1 MANSDEFLEVLAR
14 AARQQQFL
22 EVIEVDEAQARLHAH
37 VDVRPRDLER
47 VVLGEALGRVL
58 AEDVVAAVDVPG
70 FDRASVD
77 GFALHADDTALASD
91 ASPCRLRLN
100 EEIVTPGVVPVLPV
114 PSGTATLIATGG
126 MLPRGADAVTMIE
139 HTEPAAPSPDGGRW
153 IELRRP
159 VAPGAALAAA
169 GGDIGRGE
177 TVLRAG
183 AVLTSREIGMLAA
196 VGLAEV
202 PVHRRPTVAIV
213 STGDELVAPGQP
225 IRAGQV
231 YDSNAAILCAAVAEQ
246 GGTPVPLG
254 ICRDDLDALSAMLE
268 RAVAHDI
275 VLLSGGTSKGAGDLA
290 HQAVGRLKD
299 PGVVIHGV
307 ALKPGKPLCVAVTAG
322 CPVVVLPGFPTS
334 AILPFIPSW
343 PP

>member
-1 MANSDEFLEVLAR
+1 M
-14 AARQQQFL
+14 
-22 EVIEVDEAQARLHAH
+22 
-37 VDVRPRDLER
+37 
-47 VVLGEALGRVL
+47 
-58 AEDVVAAVDVPG
+58 PG

-100 EEIVTPGVVPVLPV
+100 EEIVTPGVVPVLPA

-139 HTEPAAPSPDGGRW
+139 HTEPTAPSPDGGRW

-177 TVLRAG
+177 SVLRAG

-213 STGDELVAPGQP
+213 STGDELVAPGHP

-231 YDSNAAILCAAVAEQ
+231 
-246 GGTPVPLG
+246 
-254 ICRDDLDALSAMLE
+254 
-268 RAVAHDI
+268 
-275 VLLSGGTSKGAGDLA
+275 
-290 HQAVGRLKD
+290 
-299 PGVVIHGV
+299 
-307 ALKPGKPLCVAVTAG
+307 
-322 CPVVVLPGFPTS
+322 
-334 AILPFIPSW
+334 
-343 PP
+343 

>member
-1 MANSDEFLEVLAR
+1 M
-14 AARQQQFL
+14 
-22 EVIEVDEAQARLHAH
+22 IEVEEAQARLHAH
-37 VDVRPRDLER
+37 LDVRPRELER
-47 VVLGEALGRVL
+47 VVLGEALRRVL

-139 HTEPAAPSPDGGRW
+139 HTETTAASPDGGRW

-177 TVLRAG
+177 TRPARRGGPDLARDRHARGGRPGRGARPSPPDRGDRLDRRRA
-183 AVLTSREIGMLAA
+183 AWRRASR
-196 VGLAEV
+196 
-202 PVHRRPTVAIV
+202 
-213 STGDELVAPGQP
+213 SAP
-225 IRAGQV
+225 GQV
-231 YDSNAAILCAAVAEQ
+231 YDSNAAILCAAMAEQ

-254 ICRDDLDALSAMLE
+254 ICPDDLDALSAMLE
-268 RAVAHDI
+268 RRRRA
-275 VLLSGGTSKGAGDLA
+275 
-290 HQAVGRLKD
+290 
-299 PGVVIHGV
+299 
-307 ALKPGKPLCVAVTAG
+307 
-322 CPVVVLPGFPTS
+322 
-334 AILPFIPSW
+334 
-343 PP
+343 